1 MHLALVKSL
10 MATLVLLW
18 FYPDGTFFITADSA
32 EEKLFD
38 GVRTVDNE
46 MCKLFPTGNVVFFE
60 TGHPIVFFNGM
71 TVVNGEWIAKRLL
84 TGESRLKTKEDVDRV
99 ADQWA
104 KEMKIGFDYYISKY
118 PTVQPFPGGSN
129 GVFIAS
135 LADGTTYGT
144 IRTLNIDSSGTIVSI
159 APRGILQGFV
169 GVGDYDGNRIANAKL
184 AAARSQGVLKDDPGR
199 LLYQVEQSTIRALKS
214 DKVQG
219 PVDEIVVRPG
229 QKPVWLHKK
238 SSCR

>member
-10 MATLVLLW
+10 IATLVLVWL
-18 FYPDGTFFITADSA
+18 YPNGTFFITADSA
-32 EEKLFD
+32 EEKLLN
-38 GVRTVDNE
+38 GSRTVDND
-46 MCKLFPTGNVVFFE
+46 MCKLFPTENVVFFD
-60 TGHPIVFFNGM
+60 TGYPIVFFNGM

-84 TGESRLKTKEDVDRV
+84 TVESRLKVKEDVDRT

-104 KEMKIGFDYYISKY
+104 KEMKIGLDYYISKY
-118 PTVQPFPGGSN
+118 PTVQPLPGGSN

-144 IRTLNIDSSGTIVSI
+144 IRRLKIDSSGTIVSI
-159 APRGILQGFV
+159 AQSDILQGFV

-184 AAARSQGVLKDDPGR
+184 AAARSKGVLKDNPGG
-199 LLYQVEQSTIRALKS
+199 LLYQVEQSTIQALKS

-238 SSCR
+238 SSCH

>member
-10 MATLVLLW
+10 IATLVLLW
-18 FYPDGTFFITADSA
+18 LYPDGTFFNTADSA
-32 EEKLFD
+32 EEKLLN
-38 GVRTVDNE
+38 GVRTVDND
-46 MCKLFPTGNVVFFE
+46 MCKLLPTGNVVFFE

-84 TGESRLKTKEDVDRV
+84 TGERLKTKEDVDSSSRSV
-99 ADQWA
+99 GQGNEDRLRLLHLEVSNRAA
-104 KEMKIGFDYYISKY
+104 L
-118 PTVQPFPGGSN
+118 PGGSN

-144 IRTLNIDSSGTIVSI
+144 IRSLNIDSSGTIVSI
-159 APRGILQGFV
+159 VPRGILQGFA

-199 LLYQVEQSTIRALKS
+199 LLYQVEQSTIQALKS

-219 PVDEIVVRPG
+219 PVDEIAIRTG

-238 SSCR
+238 SS